1 MEEEEEK
8 KKKMEMEEEEEKK
21 KKMEMEEEEEKKKK
35 MEMKEEEEN
44 KKKMEMEEEEEKKK
58 KMEMEEE
65 EELLSA
71 PFEEVSPRP
80 GYLASTTASTQ
91 RQMPALV
98 YTKKEKQSTKPVSAE
113 EIANTEVS
121 TEISSDGGGPGAT
134 TTTTATTVTPESDKS
149 IIGTVTSDDD
159 DDDYGDDAS
168 MESSE
173 NQSDIMGLDP
183 DSMMASRKF
192 SVQQQQKHL
201 QIVMPAAVA
210 TAENAYSYSRT
221 STPGLNGNNVLLQQ
235 ADDAAAGQQI
245 HRKSTY
251 NYGSMSMLSPTAMYR
266 QSMQQ
271 LREITQQRERSF
283 LQEKSMYNSRGC
295 HRYKCSSSSS
305 SSLSVCCSY
314 VAVAGIGFLV
324 ICALLGLIAL
334 LIYVILRPQLPKVGI
349 INVQIRQFNAAG
361 GVGSG
366 GNNAV
371 LNLDMNFVVQC
382 VNPNRR
388 LGIDY
393 LQLSILASFQNTSF
407 PVTKV
412 DPFFQVKRSAK
423 LEVANLQVTNFAMA
437 SLDDGSALQTAIALN
452 NIPLHAHIDVK
463 AAVQAGSWQTPSFNI
478 NFVCDLMVSPPSS
491 PSTAGQLLGVVCL
504 RTKDKIPL
512 SLLSPVS

>member
-1 MEEEEEK
+1 MEEEKEEK
-8 KKKMEMEEEEEKK
+8 K
-21 KKMEMEEEEEKKKK
+21 
-35 MEMKEEEEN
+35 

-91 RQMPALV
+91 RQMRALV
-98 YTKKEKQSTKPVSAE
+98 YTKKEKQKTKPISAE

-134 TTTTATTVTPESDKS
+134 TTTTATTVTPESDEN
-149 IIGTVTSDDD
+149 IMGTVTSDDD
-159 DDDYGDDAS
+159 DDAS

-192 SVQQQQKHL
+192 SVQQQQNHL
-201 QIVMPAAVA
+201 QIVLPAAVA
-210 TAENAYSYSRT
+210 AAENAYSYSRT
-221 STPGLNGNNVLLQQ
+221 NTLGLNGNNVLLQQ
-235 ADDAAAGQQI
+235 ADDAAAAAGQQI
-245 HRKSTY
+245 HRKSNY
-251 NYGSMSMLSPTAMYR
+251 KYGSMSMLSPTAMYR

-283 LQEKSMYNSRGC
+283 LQEKSMYNSRGY

-305 SSLSVCCSY
+305 SSSVCCSY

-382 VNPNRR
+382 LNPNPR

-463 AAVQAGSWQTPSFNI
+463 AAVQSGSWQTPSFNI
-478 NFVCDLMVSPPSS
+478 NFACDLMVSPPSS

-512 SLLSPVS
+512 SLLNPVS

>member
-1 MEEEEEK
+1 MEKEEEE

-21 KKMEMEEEEEKKKK
+21 KKV
-35 MEMKEEEEN
+35 
-44 KKKMEMEEEEEKKK
+44 
-58 KMEMEEE
+58 EMEEE

-91 RQMPALV
+91 RQMPALM
-98 YTKKEKQSTKPVSAE
+98 YTKKEKQSTKPISAE

-134 TTTTATTVTPESDKS
+134 TTTTATTVTPESDKN

-159 DDDYGDDAS
+159 DDDDDDDDAS

-192 SVQQQQKHL
+192 SVQQQENNL
-201 QIVMPAAVA
+201 QIVLPAAVA
-210 TAENAYSYSRT
+210 AAENAYSYSRT

-235 ADDAAAGQQI
+235 ADDAAAAGQQI

-283 LQEKSMYNSRGC
+283 LQEKSMYNTRGYP
-295 HRYKCSSSSS
+295 RNKCSSSSS
-305 SSLSVCCSY
+305 SSSSVCCSY

-349 INVQIRQFNAAG
+349 SNVQIRQFNAAG

-412 DPFFQVKRSAK
+412 DPFFQAKRSAK
-423 LEVANLQVTNFAMA
+423 LEVANLQATNFAMA

-478 NFVCDLMVSPPSS
+478 NFACDLMVSPPSS

-512 SLLSPVS
+512 SLLNPVS

>member
-1 MEEEEEK
+1 MEEEKEEEEK
-8 KKKMEMEEEEEKK
+8 KKMEMEA
-21 KKMEMEEEEEKKKK
+21 
-35 MEMKEEEEN
+35 
-44 KKKMEMEEEEEKKK
+44 EEEKKK

-71 PFEEVSPRP
+71 PFAEVSPRP

-91 RQMPALV
+91 RQMPALA
-98 YTKKEKQSTKPVSAE
+98 YAKKEKQITKPISAE

-134 TTTTATTVTPESDKS
+134 TTTAATTVTPESDNN

-159 DDDYGDDAS
+159 DVDDDDAS

-192 SVQQQQKHL
+192 SVQQQQSHL
-201 QIVMPAAVA
+201 QIVLPVAVA
-210 TAENAYSYSRT
+210 AAENAYSYSRT
-221 STPGLNGNNVLLQQ
+221 STPDLNGNNVLLQQ
-235 ADDAAAGQQI
+235 ADDDAAAAAAGEQI
-245 HRKSTY
+245 YRKSSY
-251 NYGSMSMLSPTAMYR
+251 KYGSMSMLSPTAMYR

-283 LQEKSMYNSRGC
+283 LQEKSMYNSRGY
-295 HRYKCSSSSS
+295 HRYKCFTSSSSS
-305 SSLSVCCSY
+305 SSVCCSY

-382 VNPNRR
+382 VNPNPR

-423 LEVANLQVTNFAMA
+423 LEVANLQATNFAMA

-478 NFVCDLMVSPPSS
+478 NFACDLMVSPPSS
-491 PSTAGQLLGVVCL
+491 PSTAGQLLGVVCW

-512 SLLSPVS
+512 SLLNPVS

>member
-1 MEEEEEK
+1 MEEEKEEEEKKKMEMEAEEEK
-8 KKKMEMEEEEEKK
+8 KKKMEMEEEQ
-21 KKMEMEEEEEKKKK
+21 
-35 MEMKEEEEN
+35 
-44 KKKMEMEEEEEKKK
+44 
-58 KMEMEEE
+58 
-65 EELLSA
+65 ELLSA
-71 PFEEVSPRP
+71 LFAEVSPRP

-91 RQMPALV
+91 RQMPALA
-98 YTKKEKQSTKPVSAE
+98 YAKKEKQITKPISAE

-134 TTTTATTVTPESDKS
+134 TTTAATTVKPESDNN

-159 DDDYGDDAS
+159 DVDDDDAS

-192 SVQQQQKHL
+192 SVQQQQSHL
-201 QIVMPAAVA
+201 QIVLPVAVA
-210 TAENAYSYSRT
+210 AAENAYSYSRT
-221 STPGLNGNNVLLQQ
+221 STPDLNGNNVLLQQ
-235 ADDAAAGQQI
+235 ADDDAAAAAAAAGEQI
-245 HRKSTY
+245 YRKSSY
-251 NYGSMSMLSPTAMYR
+251 KYGSMSMLSPTAMYR

-283 LQEKSMYNSRGC
+283 LQEKSMYNSRGY
-295 HRYKCSSSSS
+295 HRYKCFSSSSS
-305 SSLSVCCSY
+305 SSSVCCSY

-382 VNPNRR
+382 VNPNPR

-423 LEVANLQVTNFAMA
+423 LEVANLQATNFAMA

-478 NFVCDLMVSPPSS
+478 NFACDLMVSPPSS
-491 PSTAGQLLGVVCL
+491 PSTAGQLLGVVCW

-512 SLLSPVS
+512 SLLNPVS

>member
-1 MEEEEEK
+1 
-8 KKKMEMEEEEEKK
+8 
-21 KKMEMEEEEEKKKK
+21 
-35 MEMKEEEEN
+35 
-44 KKKMEMEEEEEKKK
+44 
-58 KMEMEEE
+58 MEEE

-91 RQMPALV
+91 RQMRALV
-98 YTKKEKQSTKPVSAE
+98 YTKKEKQKTKPISAE

-134 TTTTATTVTPESDKS
+134 TTTTATTVTPESDEN
-149 IIGTVTSDDD
+149 IMGTVTSDDD
-159 DDDYGDDAS
+159 DDAS

-192 SVQQQQKHL
+192 SVQQQQNHL
-201 QIVMPAAVA
+201 QIVLPAAVA
-210 TAENAYSYSRT
+210 AAENAYSYSRT
-221 STPGLNGNNVLLQQ
+221 NTLGLNGNNVLLQQ
-235 ADDAAAGQQI
+235 ADDAAAAAGQQI
-245 HRKSTY
+245 HRKSNY
-251 NYGSMSMLSPTAMYR
+251 KYGSMSMLSPTAMYR

-283 LQEKSMYNSRGC
+283 LQEKSMYNSRGY

-305 SSLSVCCSY
+305 SSSVCCSY

-382 VNPNRR
+382 LNPNPR

-463 AAVQAGSWQTPSFNI
+463 AAVQSGSWQTPSFNI
-478 NFVCDLMVSPPSS
+478 NFACDLMVSPPSS

-512 SLLSPVS
+512 SLLNPVS

>member
-1 MEEEEEK
+1 MEEEKEEEEEEEK
-8 KKKMEMEEEEEKK
+8 KEMEMEEEEEKK
-21 KKMEMEEEEEKKKK
+21 KKL
-35 MEMKEEEEN
+35 
-44 KKKMEMEEEEEKKK
+44 
-58 KMEMEEE
+58 EMEEE
-65 EELLSA
+65 EELLSST
-71 PFEEVSPRP
+71 FEEVSRRP

-91 RQMPALV
+91 RQMPALA
-98 YTKKEKQSTKPVSAE
+98 YTKKEKQSTKPISAE

-134 TTTTATTVTPESDKS
+134 TTTTATTVTPESDKN

-159 DDDYGDDAS
+159 DDDDDDAS

-192 SVQQQQKHL
+192 SVQQQENHL
-201 QIVMPAAVA
+201 QILLPAAVA
-210 TAENAYSYSRT
+210 AAENAYSYSRT

-235 ADDAAAGQQI
+235 ADDAAAAAGQQI

-283 LQEKSMYNSRGC
+283 LQEKSMYNTRGY
-295 HRYKCSSSSS
+295 HPYKCSSSPS
-305 SSLSVCCSY
+305 SVCCSY
-314 VAVAGIGFLV
+314 VTVAGIGFLV

-349 INVQIRQFNAAG
+349 SNVQIRQFNAAG
-361 GVGSG
+361 GVVSG

-382 VNPNRR
+382 VNPNPR

-423 LEVANLQVTNFAMA
+423 LEVANLQATNFAMA

-478 NFVCDLMVSPPSS
+478 NFACDLMVSPPSS

-512 SLLSPVS
+512 SLLNPVS

>member
-1 MEEEEEK
+1 MEEEK
-8 KKKMEMEEEEEKK
+8 EEEK
-21 KKMEMEEEEEKKKK
+21 
-35 MEMKEEEEN
+35 

-91 RQMPALV
+91 RQMRALV
-98 YTKKEKQSTKPVSAE
+98 YTKKEKQSKKPISAE

-134 TTTTATTVTPESDKS
+134 TTTTATTVTPESDKN
-149 IIGTVTSDDD
+149 IMGTVTSDDD
-159 DDDYGDDAS
+159 DDAS

-192 SVQQQQKHL
+192 SVQQQQNHL
-201 QIVMPAAVA
+201 QIVLPVAVA
-210 TAENAYSYSRT
+210 AAENAYSYSRT

-235 ADDAAAGQQI
+235 ADDAAAAAAGQQI
-245 HRKSTY
+245 HRKSNY
-251 NYGSMSMLSPTAMYR
+251 KYGSMSMLSPTAMYR

-283 LQEKSMYNSRGC
+283 LQEKSMYNSRGH

-305 SSLSVCCSY
+305 SSSVCCSY

-382 VNPNRR
+382 LNPNPR

-423 LEVANLQVTNFAMA
+423 LEVANLQATNFAMA

-478 NFVCDLMVSPPSS
+478 NFACDLMVSPPSS

-512 SLLSPVS
+512 SLLNPVS

>member
-8 KKKMEMEEEEEKK
+8 KKKL
-21 KKMEMEEEEEKKKK
+21 
-35 MEMKEEEEN
+35 
-44 KKKMEMEEEEEKKK
+44 EMEEEEEKKK

-91 RQMPALV
+91 RQMPALA
-98 YTKKEKQSTKPVSAE
+98 YTKKEKQSTKPISAE

-121 TEISSDGGGPGAT
+121 TEISSDGGGPDAT
-134 TTTTATTVTPESDKS
+134 TTTTATTVTPESDKN

-159 DDDYGDDAS
+159 DDDDDDDAS
-168 MESSE
+168 MGSSE

-192 SVQQQQKHL
+192 SVQQQQNHL
-201 QIVMPAAVA
+201 QIVLPAAVDA
-210 TAENAYSYSRT
+210 AENAYSYSRT
-221 STPGLNGNNVLLQQ
+221 STPGLNDNNVLLQQ
-235 ADDAAAGQQI
+235 ADDVVAAAGQQI

-283 LQEKSMYNSRGC
+283 LQEKSMYNSRGY
-295 HRYKCSSSSS
+295 HRSSSWSSSS
-305 SSLSVCCSY
+305 SVCCSY

-349 INVQIRQFNAAG
+349 INVQIRQFSAAG

-382 VNPNRR
+382 VNPNPK

-423 LEVANLQVTNFAMA
+423 LEVANLQATNFAMA

-478 NFVCDLMVSPPSS
+478 NFACDLMVSPPSS

-512 SLLSPVS
+512 SLLNPVS